1 MTGDDV
7 EAMYRRSKEA
17 ALALPS
23 ALEYVERALHA
34 GQGRS
39 SFRLIEVVCPRDHRI
54 LEVFPSPSGPV
65 VLGRRRQ
72 QVAFPDTPMTGPF
85 LSRDRRRKV
94 ALLLDGQPQIWPIR
108 AQCQCQEHAIPTDW
122 IQLRLRRQGERRFI
136 WDPEG

>member
-1 MTGDDV
+1 MTDDDV
-7 EAMYRRSKEA
+7 AGMHRRSKQA

-23 ALEYVERALHA
+23 ALEFVERALHA
-34 GQGRS
+34 GQARS
-39 SFRLIEVVCPRDHRI
+39 NFRLLEVVCPRDHRI

-108 AQCQCQEHAIPTDW
+108 AQCPCEEHAIPVDW
-122 IQLRLRRQGERRFI
+122 IQLRLRQSERRFI
-136 WDPEG
+136 WDSGD